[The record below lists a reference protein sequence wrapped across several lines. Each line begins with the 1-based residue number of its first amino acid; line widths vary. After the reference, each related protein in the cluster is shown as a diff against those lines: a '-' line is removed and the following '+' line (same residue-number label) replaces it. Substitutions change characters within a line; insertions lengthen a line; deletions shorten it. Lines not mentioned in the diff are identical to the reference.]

1 MRFLVGFISIIILA
15 FPLYYFFPWIWW
27 SAILPA
33 LLMGFGLQMKGYLSF
48 LCGLISVGLFWYLMA
63 FWSNSLNS
71 GLLLQKMS
79 TILPFG
85 SPGTTLLVVG
95 IIGGLLG
102 GLAMLSAKYLRDIVS
117 GPVIAPKSKLR
128 GKYR

>member
-1 MRFLVGFISIIILA
+1 
-15 FPLYYFFPWIWW
+15 
-27 SAILPA
+27 
-33 LLMGFGLQMKGYLSF
+33 
-48 LCGLISVGLFWYLMA
+48 MA

-85 SPGTTLLVVG
+85 SPNTTLLVVG

-117 GPVIAPKSKLR
+117 GPVLAAKSKLR